1 MSDFYDHLIEEH
13 FSDVDAV
20 IVNNDPGQ
28 LDLRMKGYKLVS
40 TEVCDGKRIR
50 KYEKIDEV

>member
-1 MSDFYDHLIEEH
+1 MSDFYDHLIEKH

-28 LDLRMKGYKLVS
+28 LDLPMEGYRLVS